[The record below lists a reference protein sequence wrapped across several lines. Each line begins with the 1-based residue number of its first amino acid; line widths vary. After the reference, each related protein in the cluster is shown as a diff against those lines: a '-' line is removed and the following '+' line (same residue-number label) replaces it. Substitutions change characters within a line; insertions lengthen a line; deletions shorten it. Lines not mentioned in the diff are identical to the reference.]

1 MPTTRTGEMTY
12 KSPQLA
18 GAIRIWAG
26 WGSNPSPSRDEARV
40 VQHYGATAAA
50 KLLPVIKS
58 LEDDF
63 YASDA
68 RFTAVDLQQMAA
80 LASEQ
85 FVQKH
90 PGIDKGI
97 VEVLAWCYTFD
108 FK

>member
-1 MPTTRTGEMTY
+1 MGEISY
-12 KSPQLA
+12 SSPQLA
-18 GAIRIWAG
+18 EAVRIWTG
-26 WGSNPSPSRDEARV
+26 WGTNVMPNRDDSRIV
-40 VQHYGATAAA
+40 HSYGEAAA
-50 KLLPVIKS
+50 SSLLLIIKT

-68 RFTAVDLQQMAA
+68 RFTAGDLQQMAA

-90 PGIDKGI
+90 PGIHNDI
-97 VEVLAWCYTFD
+97 VEALAWCYTFD

>member
-1 MPTTRTGEMTY
+1 MGELNY
-12 KSPQLA
+12 NSPQLVEPV
-18 GAIRIWAG
+18 RIWTG
-26 WGSNPSPSRDEARV
+26 WRATPSPSRDEARV
-40 VQHYGATAAA
+40 VQRYGAAKAA

-68 RFTAVDLQQMAA
+68 RFTAVDLQQMAT

-90 PGIDKGI
+90 PGIDNEI
-97 VEVLAWCYTFD
+97 VEALAWCYTFD

>member
-1 MPTTRTGEMTY
+1 MGAMNY
-12 KSPQLA
+12 NSPLLA
-18 GAIRIWAG
+18 EAVRVWAG

-40 VQHYGATAAA
+40 VQRYGAATAA

-68 RFTAVDLQQMAA
+68 RFIAVDLQQMAA

-85 FVQKH
+85 FAQKH
-90 PGIDKGI
+90 PGIDKDI
-97 VEVLAWCYTFD
+97 VEALAWCYTFD

>member
-1 MPTTRTGEMTY
+1 MHSYGE
-12 KSPQLA
+12 
-18 GAIRIWAG
+18 
-26 WGSNPSPSRDEARV
+26 
-40 VQHYGATAAA
+40 AAA
-50 KLLPVIKS
+50 SSLLSIIKT

-68 RFTAVDLQQMAA
+68 RFTAGDLQQMAA

-90 PGIDKGI
+90 PGIHNDI
-97 VEVLAWCYTFD
+97 VEALAWCYTFD